1 MGQALMIRRG
11 SNGDGN
17 PIGTIIYSTKTDM
30 GDDYLLCNGD
40 QILESNGYGELI
52 DVLGEDKYYTY
63 NDSNSYIIPDPDCDK
78 VYKISGTTI
87 SEYSDIYKLLN
98 GASPLKSISIS
109 DYGEVRSINCIQ
121 IFAGYIFLASTTNV
135 FYIKKATNN
144 TNISG
149 LYSLRSGYYDIA
161 CDNNYLIACYEGS
174 TSSSHYYYMYVYDT
188 TRSLKYTFYD
198 DTNKPSEYSIKG
210 CMVNG
215 NYLIMQVNG
224 VGSISGG
231 CALYV
236 DISNPPSN
244 NTLKVSGI
252 TGTRNA
258 DNSMIKN
265 YDGYYYSSYRSGSS
279 TSNYGYLVRGKDD
292 FSDNITTRVY
302 TSDNTGFTITVN
314 LYYNKTMSDSKFII
328 QSGSSTFKYIS
339 NSATA
344 SFSTASESMINTYY
358 IPNSHLKNSKIVA
371 GGSYIYFVNNFDRS
385 ATLPTL
391 TPGDNLY
398 AYIKAR

>member
-1 MGQALMIRRG
+1 MGEALMIRRG

-40 QILESNGYGELI
+40 QILETNGYGELI
-52 DVLGEDKYYTY
+52 DYLGEDKYYTY
-63 NDSNSYIIPDPDCDK
+63 SESNTYIVADPDCDK
-78 VYKISGTTI
+78 VYKISGTTF

-98 GASPLKSISIS
+98 GSSPLKSISIS

-121 IFAGYIFLASTTNV
+121 IFAGYIFLASKTDV
-135 FYIKKATNN
+135 FYIKKATNS

-161 CDNNYLIACYEGS
+161 CNNNYLIACYEGS
-174 TSSSHYYYMYVYDT
+174 TSTSHYYYMYVYDT
-188 TRSLKYTFYD
+188 TKTLKYTFYD
-198 DTNKPSEYSIKG
+198 DTNRPSDYNIKG

-215 NYLIMQVNG
+215 NYLIMQLNG
-224 VGSISGG
+224 AGSIAGA

-244 NTLKVSGI
+244 NALKVSGI
-252 TGTRNA
+252 TGIRNA
-258 DNSMIKN
+258 DNSMITN

-279 TSNYGYLVRGKDD
+279 TSNYGYLVRGKDN
-292 FSDNITTRVY
+292 FSDNIITRVY
-302 TSDNTGFTITVN
+302 TSDDTGFDISAG

-328 QSGSSTFKYIS
+328 QSGSNIFKYIS
-339 NSATA
+339 NSSTP
-344 SFSTASESMINTYY
+344 SFSTASAEMLNTYY
-358 IPNSHLKNSKIVA
+358 IPNIHLKNNKIVTE
-371 GGSYIYFVNNFDRS
+371 GRCIYFINNSDRS

-391 TPGDNLY
+391 TPGNNLY